1 MTIQST
7 LRDAPL
13 ARASTFI
20 AVSIGA
26 GIVASAARAEPLTI
40 STYETLDY
48 GTADTFLTGIR
59 GNNVVGNYVIPGT
72 TETGGLYYNL
82 VTQTWSPMPVAT
94 PNGVN
99 FPGATGSS
107 PYGPSFGNP
116 GGILRVVG
124 SYQTEASAPYDLSYI
139 YDGAAA
145 PGQNIT
151 TLAYP
156 STPNAPTLFTIA
168 HSTFGNKAVGDY
180 DTDLATGNAS
190 STTSPPVAIRPTT
203 FPAP

>member
-1 MTIQST
+1 MERRIRS
-7 LRDAPL
+7 
-13 ARASTFI
+13 
-20 AVSIGA
+20 
-26 GIVASAARAEPLTI
+26 
-40 STYETLDY
+40 
-48 GTADTFLTGIR
+48 LTGIR

-156 STPNAPTLFTIA
+156 GTPNAQTLFTIA

-180 DTDLATGNAS
+180 DTDLATGNAFIYDITTGSYTTNNIPGAVSTTAYGIYGDKVAGGFVSPAMAASPGS
-190 STTSPPVAIRPTT
+190 STAISTI
-203 FPAP
+203 